1 MSSVAPSLPLAV
13 APSGPRRRVAVIG
26 GGISG
31 LAAAHRLTELQPQTQ
46 VTLFEAGSRLGGVL
60 QTIQRDG
67 WLIERSADMFITR
80 EPEAADLC
88 KRIGLADELIGT
100 STRHRRSWVVR
111 RGKLAPIPEGF
122 TLMSPAKVWPILTTP
137 LLSPLGKLRLATEYL
152 VPRRTDAADESL
164 ESFVVR
170 RFGREAF
177 ERLIQPLIGGIYTAD
192 PAKLSM
198 AATLPQFVALERKYG
213 SLIRGMRA
221 GARSQES
228 GVRGQESASGARYG
242 LFVAPR
248 LGMQQMV
255 DAIAA
260 RLPAGSVRL
269 NTPVERIERCR
280 ERPPWHS
287 ERNLVGGAGDA
298 TEGVSD
304 SASWRVFIQGSQG
317 SAEFDDLI
325 LATPGAV
332 SSRLLAGVDDRL
344 AALVGQIPHA
354 GCSVA
359 VLGFR
364 REQASHALD
373 GFGFVV
379 PAIEHR
385 RIIAG
390 SLASVKFPGRAP
402 EGKVLMRV
410 FVGGALQ
417 PQLGEMPDDEIRVL
431 VLQELS
437 ELIGLRSE
445 PEFFEV
451 VRWLG
456 MMPQYHVGHLGLV
469 TQIEERAA
477 AIPGFALAGNAYRG
491 VGIPLCVRSGEAA
504 AERIAAN
511 SEFRRQKAE

>member
-1 MSSVAPSLPLAV
+1 MPSVAPSLPPAV
-13 APSGPRRRVAVIG
+13 SPSGPARRVAVIG

-46 VTLFEAGSRLGGVL
+46 VTLFEAGSRLGGAL
-60 QTIQRDG
+60 QTIQQGG

-88 KRIGLADELIGT
+88 RRIGLADELIGT
-100 STRHRRSWVVR
+100 NTQHRRSWVVR
-111 RGKLAPIPEGF
+111 RGKLVPIPEGF

-137 LLSPLGKLRLATEYL
+137 LLSPLGKARLAWEYFT
-152 VPRRTDAADESL
+152 PRSSSNGDESL

-177 ERLIQPLIGGIYTAD
+177 DRLIQPLIGGIYTAD

-228 GVRGQESASGARYG
+228 GVRGQEGASGARYG

-255 DAIAA
+255 DALAA
-260 RLPAGSVRL
+260 RLPAGCVRM
-269 NTPVERIERCR
+269 NSSIERIER
-280 ERPPWHS
+280 S
-287 ERNLVGGAGDA
+287 AG
-298 TEGVSD
+298 
-304 SASWRVFIQGSQG
+304 WRVFVKDDE
-317 SAEFDDLI
+317 APVLFDDVI
-325 LATPGAV
+325 LAAPGAV
-332 SSRLLAGVDDRL
+332 SSRLLAGVDDKL

-359 VLGFR
+359 VLGIR
-364 REQASHALD
+364 REQAAHPLD

-379 PAIEHR
+379 PAIENR
-385 RIIAG
+385 QIIAG

-402 EGKVLMRV
+402 EGKVLLRV

-417 PQLGEMPDDEIRVL
+417 PHLAELPDEEIRRIVL
-431 VLQELS
+431 LELS
-437 ELIGLRSE
+437 ELIGLRGE
-445 PEFFEV
+445 PEFFDV
-451 VRWLG
+451 IRWLG
-456 MMPQYHVGHLGLV
+456 MMPQYHVGHLDLV
-469 TQIEERAA
+469 AQIEERAA

-491 VGIPLCVRSGEAA
+491 VGIPQCVRSGEAA
-504 AERIAAN
+504 AARIAAN
-511 SEFRRQKAE
+511 AECGVRNAE